1 LLPNKQGE
9 NEKGFII
16 VKRKEIN
23 KLRKANY
30 NEYGFL

>member
-1 LLPNKQGE
+1 MLPNKQGE

-16 VKRKEIN
+16 VKRKEKS

-30 NEYGFL
+30 N